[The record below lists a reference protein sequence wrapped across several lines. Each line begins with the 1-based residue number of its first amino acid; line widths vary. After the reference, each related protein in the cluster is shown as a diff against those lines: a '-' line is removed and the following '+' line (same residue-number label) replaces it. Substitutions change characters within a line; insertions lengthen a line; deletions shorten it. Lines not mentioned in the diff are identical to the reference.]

1 MKKPTNKWFQPEG
14 WLTFG
19 AAVVVGVLVVYLVYM
34 VVGQFLP
41 RLRIIRRSYDQE
53 SRLQR
58 TLPCVPRLPFTLPG
72 C

>member
-14 WLTFG
+14 WLTYG
-19 AAVVVGVLVVYLVYM
+19 AAVVVGVLIVYLVYM

-41 RLRIIRRSYDQE
+41 RLRTIRRSYDQD
-53 SRLQR
+53 SMLQR
-58 TLPCVPRLPFTLPG
+58 ELPRMLRPPFRLPG